1 MTGRLDGRVAVIT
14 GATQGIGRAVAERFA
29 AEGADLVLVARSVD
43 GLEGT
48 DDLVKAAGGEATLVP
63 LDVTDGAGIDRLGVA
78 IAERWGRLDILVG
91 NAAILGTLSPVSH
104 IEPTEW
110 TQVMRVNVTANWWLL
125 RSLDPLLRASK
136 SGRAIFVTSGVT
148 QGAFAYYGPYAASKA
163 ALESLVRTYAAEI
176 TKTNVRANLIDPG
189 VIRTSLRA
197 QAYPG
202 EDPETLRAPEAV
214 TDAFVALAEEACQ
227 HQGQRIEART

>member
-1 MTGRLDGRVAVIT
+1 MAQRLDSRVAVIT
-14 GATQGIGRAVAERFA
+14 GASQGIGRAVAKRFA
-29 AEGADLVLVARSVD
+29 EEGAKLILVARSTE

-48 DDLVKAAGGEATLVP
+48 DNLVRAAGGEATLVP
-63 LDVTDGAGIDRLGVA
+63 LDLIDGSGIDRLGAA

-91 NAAILGTLSPVSH
+91 NAAMLGTLSPVGH
-104 IEPTEW
+104 IDPTEW

-125 RSLDPLLRASK
+125 RSLDPLLRASN

-176 TKTNVRANLIDPG
+176 TKTKVRANLIDPG
-189 VIRTSLRA
+189 VIRTAMRA
-197 QAYPG
+197 RAYPG
-202 EDPETLRAPEAV
+202 EDPATLRGPEAV
-214 TDAFVALAEEACQ
+214 TGAFVALAEEACQ
-227 HQGQRIEART
+227 HNGERIEARN

>member
-1 MTGRLDGRVAVIT
+1 LAQRLDSRVAVIT
-14 GATQGIGRAVAERFA
+14 GASQGIGRAVAKRFA
-29 AEGADLVLVARSVD
+29 EEGAKLILVARSTE

-48 DDLVKAAGGEATLVP
+48 DNLVRAAGGEATLVP
-63 LDVTDGAGIDRLGVA
+63 LDLIDGSGIDRLGAA

-91 NAAILGTLSPVSH
+91 NAAMLGTLSPVGH
-104 IEPTEW
+104 IDPTEW

-125 RSLDPLLRASK
+125 RSLDPLLRASN

-176 TKTNVRANLIDPG
+176 TKTKVRANLIDPG
-189 VIRTSLRA
+189 VIRTAMRA
-197 QAYPG
+197 RAYPG
-202 EDPETLRAPEAV
+202 EDPATLRGPEAV
-214 TDAFVALAEEACQ
+214 TGAFVALAEEACQ
-227 HQGQRIEART
+227 HNGERIEARN

>member
-1 MTGRLDGRVAVIT
+1 MAQRLDSRVAVIT
-14 GATQGIGRAVAERFA
+14 GASQGIGRAVAQRFA
-29 AEGADLVLVARSVD
+29 EEGAELILVARSVE

-48 DDLVKAAGGEATLVP
+48 DNLVRAAGGEATLVP
-63 LDVTDGAGIDRLGVA
+63 LDLIDGAGIDRLGAA

-91 NAAILGTLSPVSH
+91 NAAMLGTLSPVGH
-104 IEPTEW
+104 IDPTEW

-125 RSLDPLLRASK
+125 RSLDPLLRASN

-176 TKTNVRANLIDPG
+176 TKTKVRANLIDPG
-189 VIRTSLRA
+189 VIRTAMRA
-197 QAYPG
+197 RAYPG
-202 EDPETLRAPEAV
+202 EDPATLRGPEAV
-214 TDAFVALAEEACQ
+214 TGAFVALAEEACQ
-227 HQGQRIEART
+227 HNGERIEARN

>member
-1 MTGRLDGRVAVIT
+1 MAQRLDSRVAVIT
-14 GATQGIGRAVAERFA
+14 GASQGIGRAVAKRFA
-29 AEGADLVLVARSVD
+29 EEGAKLILVARSTE

-48 DDLVKAAGGEATLVP
+48 DNLVRAAGGEATLVP
-63 LDVTDGAGIDRLGVA
+63 LDLIDGAGIDRLGAA

-91 NAAILGTLSPVSH
+91 NAAMLGTLSPVGH
-104 IEPTEW
+104 IDPTEW

-125 RSLDPLLRASK
+125 RSLDPLLRASN

-176 TKTNVRANLIDPG
+176 KKTNVRANLIDPG
-189 VIRTSLRA
+189 VVRTAMRA
-197 QAYPG
+197 RAYPG
-202 EDPETLRAPEAV
+202 ENPETLRGPEAV
-214 TDAFVALAEEACQ
+214 TDDFVALAEEACQ
-227 HQGQRIEART
+227 HNGERIEA